1 MGPRAFR
8 EGRRGRSFR
17 FLKIGLWLGVV
28 YLVATTVFGFGGS
41 GDELSEGILGYGEVQ
56 DEGGSGQHRRLAG
69 LAHVLFGA
77 ADYQRPFIGAV
88 SLLIVVFCVIATEGF
103 FEGMNHLAHDTPFE
117 ELITAIENEMMIVG
131 FMAFV
136 LKVILNLT
144 YINADWLLA
153 LEYSDLLVPI
163 ITFLRCFIGVGFIYM
178 SIQMCDFWMKAYHSH
193 HLVVMEMFIDR
204 SHKFW
209 ARGRFSWIPISW
221 DNSMMEFRI
230 FHHIFCETF
239 MIQRKAFAFDEYV
252 HRIFEKFLLRIIG
265 MHEIDWFLIC
275 ALALLNWLRLEY
287 RLDIHACFADKS
299 EPNYCK
305 TVYSDC
311 DCHKLASFEN
321 FIIFGFA
328 VLAFTIFLAVIS
340 RVYELRLLMKRGVH
354 TSDDYALYL
363 EAAEKEAQHQDGKED
378 KKRFSADALKLAVAR
393 AKEKAEM
400 EKAKHENSI
409 WYLVEVA
416 QEHVVHFFRWLTCS
430 KHQAPTLNDN
440 YSSKKK
446 LSDKGSNKKGLGR
459 IVVEE
464 FDHVSDDE
472 ERPSTSPTQ
481 TQTQTKTDTS
491 TSAAPPQSSPP
502 PGASALHSIGRSSK
516 GHSFETM
523 ASNLNNRDTSA
534 ALDRLDRNLDGIFMF
549 SKPNLYF
556 EAVQLTMMPVSFYL
570 ALWVT
575 NFVSLA
581 TEMYNDSHDKVYWQ
595 LVSLCPG
602 FFSVFFYA
610 YSVRVASLLL
620 AVTQIDHDA
629 VEEILEQTESAK
641 FLREEMRE
649 KIVARLEE
657 IGDPRKELQELF
669 KAIDDNGSGLL
680 SRSEFQLFLNE
691 LQITFSRRKWA
702 QIYAEIDR
710 DNSDEI
716 DYDELFFFIFPDS
729 HEAQRME
736 RRRIR
741 DIEKRVGRKADVL
754 LQKQSE
760 RRKSFDGTPAGGV
773 AAMWESMKGSF
784 NSTGHANAN
793 VLSGLAASGK
803 KGTMATNL
811 PANSASG
818 SGSYDENDSAPN
830 TPLGSPAVR
839 VKPGGGPG
847 GPYVPAVLEEGE
859 GDLVM
864 SRKREASGDEWNAAS
879 RR

>member
-1 MGPRAFR
+1 MGQRRPNIVR
-8 EGRRGRSFR
+8 EGRRRGRGLG
-17 FLKIGLWLGVV
+17 FLKVGLWLGVV
-28 YLVATTVFGFGGS
+28 YVVATTVFGFGS
-41 GDELSEGILGYGEVQ
+41 DNELSEGILGHGEVQ
-56 DEGGSGQHRRLAG
+56 DEGGPGQHRRLAG

-77 ADYQRPFIGAV
+77 ADYQRPFIGAI

-103 FEGMNHLAHDTPFE
+103 FESLNHLAHDTPFE
-117 ELITAIENEMMIVG
+117 ELISAIENEMMIVG

-163 ITFLRCFIGVGFIYM
+163 VTFLRCFIGVGFIYM
-178 SIQMCDFWMKAYHSH
+178 SIKMCDFWMKAYHSH
-193 HLVVMEMFIDR
+193 HLVVMETFIDR

-209 ARGRFSWIPISW
+209 ARGRLSWIPISW

-275 ALALLNWLRLEY
+275 TLALLNWLRLEY
-287 RLDIHACFADKS
+287 RLDIHECFADKS

-321 FIIFGFA
+321 FIIFGFV

-340 RVYELRLLMKRGVH
+340 RVYELRLLMRRGVH
-354 TSDDYALYL
+354 SSDDYALYL
-363 EAAEKEAQHQDGKED
+363 EAAEKEAQHQDGQEN
-378 KKRFSADALKLAVAR
+378 KKRFSAEALKLAVAR
-393 AKEKAEM
+393 AKEKAEL
-400 EKAKHENSI
+400 EKAQHENSI
-409 WYLVEVA
+409 WYLVEVV
-416 QEHVVHFFRWLTCS
+416 QEHIVHFFRWLTCS
-430 KHQAPTLNDN
+430 KHHAPTLNDN
-440 YSSKKK
+440 YSSKKSSK
-446 LSDKGSNKKGLGR
+446 RGSDKVSKKGLGR

-464 FDHVSDDE
+464 FDNLSDNE
-472 ERPSTSPTQ
+472 EGTNTSPSQAKTQ
-481 TQTQTKTDTS
+481 SQTETS
-491 TSAAPPQSSPP
+491 TSAAPSQSSPP

-523 ASNLNNRDTSA
+523 ASNLNNRDTA
-534 ALDRLDRNLDGIFMF
+534 ANLDRLDRNLNGIFMF
-549 SKPNLYF
+549 SKPSYYF

-581 TEMYNDSHDKVYWQ
+581 TEMDDSRGKVFWQ

-602 FFSVFFYA
+602 FFSVLFYA

-669 KAIDDNGSGLL
+669 KSIDDNGSGLL

-741 DIEKRVGRKADVL
+741 DIEKRVGRKAEVL

-760 RRKSFDGTPAGGV
+760 RRKSFDGTPVGGV
-773 AAMWESMKGSF
+773 AAMWESMTGSF
-784 NSTGHANAN
+784 ASTGHANAN
-793 VLSGLAASGK
+793 VLSGLSASAK
-803 KGTMATNL
+803 KGTMATTVPTNGN
-811 PANSASG
+811 AA
-818 SGSYDENDSAPN
+818 GSYDENDSAAN
-830 TPLGSPAVR
+830 TPLGSPEVR
-839 VKPGGGPG
+839 AKTGGGGPYA
-847 GPYVPAVLEEGE
+847 PTVIEEGE
-859 GDLVM
+859 GDLVTS
-864 SRKREASGDEWNAAS
+864 SRKRGGEWNSAS